1 MRYDFLFV
9 QDLDPQVSYT
19 KQQNFLIDS
28 SDVTNFVYLQ
38 DYIFGAG
45 AIDAKDL
52 LLLFGARGFRVLV
65 NGWKARVTH
74 FISIN
79 VVVLIKMIFV

>member
-1 MRYDFLFV
+1 M
-9 QDLDPQVSYT
+9 
-19 KQQNFLIDS
+19 
-28 SDVTNFVYLQ
+28 YLQ